1 MIEKVLLQNH
11 SINFVSL
18 EYGLSSTGL
27 LKKIGLQNMLCHR
40 EKRKKEENYD
50 NSKEK
55 NRKEVTQK
63 LEL

>member
-40 EKRKKEENYD
+40 QKKEER
-50 NSKEK
+50 
-55 NRKEVTQK
+55 RK
-63 LEL
+63 L